1 MLEAVPLLDKRLDLY
16 SVAAGEETVERIRS
30 SLTDGPPMSA
40 GCLGALRARNDRVL
54 LADQGGSMNALELLK
69 QDHRRFEKLCADLEA
84 TTERAVKTRRELFGR
99 LRDALVLHEE
109 IEEKIVY
116 PALKAHSE
124 AKEIVLEGY
133 EEHHVVD
140 VIVAELEDVDVTD
153 EVWAAKFS
161 VMKENLEHHIEE
173 EEGEMFP
180 QAEKLLT
187 TEELDALGERVEER
201 RKAG

>member
-1 MLEAVPLLDKRLDLY
+1 
-16 SVAAGEETVERIRS
+16 
-30 SLTDGPPMSA
+30 
-40 GCLGALRARNDRVL
+40 
-54 LADQGGSMNALELLK
+54 MNAIELLK

-84 TTERAVKTRRELFGR
+84 TTERAVKTRQELFGR
-99 LRDALVLHEE
+99 LKDALVLHEE
-109 IEEKIVY
+109 IEEQIVY
-116 PALKAHSE
+116 PVLEEHSE

-140 VIVAELEDVDVTD
+140 VIVAEMESVDVTD
-153 EVWAAKFS
+153 EVWTAKFS

-180 QAEKLLT
+180 QAEQLLT
-187 TEELDALGERVEER
+187 SEELEALGERIERR